1 MRYGL
6 KYKWACLPLGFLRII
21 LNSNSIQTQTKLNV
35 NSIIF
40 EFTLSLV

>member
-21 LNSNSIQTQTKLNV
+21 LNSNSIQTTKLNV
-35 NSIIF
+35 NSIII